1 MTAQRL
7 HGTAVAIGEPRARR
21 GVLITGR
28 SGSGKSDL
36 ALRLIDRG
44 AVLVADDQVIVEVA
58 KEPGPGQ
65 GQGPLLMHAVSGFE
79 GRLEVRGLGI
89 VRFASAGSAP
99 LALWAE
105 LGTAAAERLPEG
117 ETRQL
122 LGASIPLLRLD
133 PRPAAAPILLEL
145 ALNGRAEPLT

>member
-7 HGTAVAIGEPRARR
+7 HGTAVAIGESGAQR

-44 AVLVADDQVIVEVA
+44 AVLVADDQVIVEAA
-58 KEPGPGQ
+58 KGQ
-65 GQGPLLMHAVSGFE
+65 KRGPLLMHAVPGFE

-105 LGTAAAERLPEG
+105 LGTAAAERLPEE